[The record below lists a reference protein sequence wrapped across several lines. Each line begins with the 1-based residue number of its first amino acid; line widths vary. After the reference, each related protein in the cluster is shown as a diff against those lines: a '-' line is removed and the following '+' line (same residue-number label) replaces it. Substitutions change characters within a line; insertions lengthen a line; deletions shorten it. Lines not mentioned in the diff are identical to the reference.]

1 MARSKGAQNAEK
13 RAAIVRASADLID
26 KVGYHGASM
35 QLLADAVGL
44 GKPTLYHYFRG
55 KQDILFAIH
64 QDLVGNLL
72 ETLEERGSEGL
83 APDALLRALC
93 FDVLTLIRDHPGY
106 MKALIEHIDELD
118 GEQAE
123 EARKGRLRY
132 LKRISDI
139 VADGIKSGIFI
150 DCDPR
155 IAAFGFIG
163 MCNWAY
169 KWFPGEKKLS
179 VAKIADQFCAIY
191 LDGLKRV

>member
-132 LKRISDI
+132 SNGSPTSLLTVSNRASLLTATPGSQLSGLSACATGPTNGSRAKRNS
-139 VADGIKSGIFI
+139 ASQKLQTSSAQFI
-150 DCDPR
+150 WM
-155 IAAFGFIG
+155 A
-163 MCNWAY
+163 
-169 KWFPGEKKLS
+169 
-179 VAKIADQFCAIY
+179 
-191 LDGLKRV
+191 